1 MTNCFVPFSF
11 YQEAEE
17 TSKQQKPGADA
28 KGGKKGVAGS
38 GRTSKMA
45 GSGRTSK
52 MAGGK
57 KGKETP
63 AMEATPAVSVPQKPA
78 TSMKKRGEEDLDSKY
93 IGKDRSHNYILW
105 GAHYTLQRWFIP
117 CFVLVEHVML
127 IYFVMLYLYQYLM
140 LQPQMTHTHSKCVTI
155 LES

>member
-1 MTNCFVPFSF
+1 MTSLCCYVPNATNCSAPFSF

-17 TSKQQKPGADA
+17 ASKQQKPGADA

-63 AMEATPAVSVPQKPA
+63 ALEATPTVSIPPKPP

-93 IGKDRSHNYILW
+93 IGEDKSTYITI
-105 GAHYTLQRWFIP
+105 GAHSSLQRW
-117 CFVLVEHVML
+117 L
-127 IYFVMLYLYQYLM
+127 ITYFLPDNFLTLY
-140 LQPQMTHTHSKCVTI
+140 HK
-155 LES
+155 

>member
-1 MTNCFVPFSF
+1 MTNCSVPSSF
-11 YQEAEE
+11 CQEAEE
-17 TSKQQKPGADA
+17 ASKQQKPGTDA

-63 AMEATPAVSVPQKPA
+63 AMEAIPAVSVPQKPA
-78 TSMKKRGEEDLDSKY
+78 TSMKKRGEEDLDAKY
-93 IGKDRSHNYILW
+93 IGMDRSHNYTLW
-105 GAHYTLQRWFIP
+105 GAHWL
-117 CFVLVEHVML
+117 
-127 IYFVMLYLYQYLM
+127 YFAKMV
-140 LQPQMTHTHSKCVTI
+140 
-155 LES
+155 

>member
-1 MTNCFVPFSF
+1 MTNCSVPFSF
-11 YQEAEE
+11 CQEAEE
-17 TSKQQKPGADA
+17 ASKQQKPGADA

-93 IGKDRSHNYILW
+93 IGEDN
-105 GAHYTLQRWFIP
+105 
-117 CFVLVEHVML
+117 
-127 IYFVMLYLYQYLM
+127 
-140 LQPQMTHTHSKCVTI
+140 
-155 LES
+155 